1 MVRQMKCPFC
11 GNMVSVSS
19 HWETATCS
27 KCHQNFEI
35 TVDVFE
41 LTEEEQAKE
50 MEAAKQKIQADE
62 ARRDERTKET
72 KKRLRAALHLP
83 EEDPHANVKFEDD
96 EKNDAG
102 DAKEPMDRKKLAILG
117 GLIGVV
123 VLFIVIFALVI
134 GAAMKK
140 ANSNKDNAEA
150 TPSSTTQTEAVVSDG
165 KATVEDNDGDWVDGY
180 AIDSNN
186 EDGKYMID
194 LQSSD
199 GEQKEVT
206 LTPDVVDES
215 EKAAPAAE
223 DLTQP
228 AGTGNSSDVEGQRD
242 LSTSDEDAA
251 TGSASTSDNIEPA
264 NTKPAS
270 VPTDEEAT
278 NAMLGGSWD

>member
-228 AGTGNSSDVEGQRD
+228 AGTGNSSDVEGQHD